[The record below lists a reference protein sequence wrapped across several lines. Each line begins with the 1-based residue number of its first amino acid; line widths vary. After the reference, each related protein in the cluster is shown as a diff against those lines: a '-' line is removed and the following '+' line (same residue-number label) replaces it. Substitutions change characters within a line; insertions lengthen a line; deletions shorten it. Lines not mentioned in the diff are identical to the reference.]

1 MKKRLLTIVCMM
13 VAMVITMLMPVTAH
27 AESGRDLYCL
37 RNPQTGE
44 YLYTIDPKEKANLEG
59 TWHYEGVVCKMPA
72 TSSVPTYRL
81 LNSAN
86 GQHLYTASDAEI
98 TKLVGEGWTKEGVAY
113 YVDDAKTAPIYRLFN
128 TSTGDHAFGSDAT
141 AADMEAKGWTREGV
155 AFYALWA
162 NTDLRY
168 SAGGKTVAAAQTT
181 AKKAT
186 GKWYDNYEKYVW
198 YDMGDYFFILTD
210 STQESIRVLN
220 EDLFENPSRRDIMQ
234 QRHPERNCVVS
245 GGLGGKAAFVDG
257 AMISITNYVPVYAG
271 GQWRQYPDWTL
282 IHPIWGDY
290 DPW

>member
-1 MKKRLLTIVCMM
+1 MKKRLLTMVCMM
-13 VAMVITMLMPVTAH
+13 VAMVIAMLMPVTAH

-113 YVDDAKTAPIYRLFN
+113 YVDDAKTAPVYRLFN

-141 AADMEAKGWTREGV
+141 AADMEAKGWKREGV

-162 NTDLRY
+162 NADLRY
-168 SAGGKTVAAAQTT
+168 SVGGKTVAAAQTT

-186 GKWYDNYEKYVW
+186 GKWYDNFERHVW
-198 YDMGDYFFILTD
+198 YDMGDYFFIITD
-210 STQESIRVLN
+210 SVEESLRYYGELYN
-220 EDLFENPSRRDIMQ
+220 SDTRPRADILE
-234 QRHPERNCVVS
+234 QRYPERGEATI
-245 GGLGGKAAFVDG
+245 GGMPAFAGVNG
-257 AMISITNYVPVYAG
+257 IEISATGRVPVFAG
-271 GQWRQYPDWTL
+271 GEWRDYPNYAAV
-282 IHPIWGDY
+282 HFAWGDY

>member
-1 MKKRLLTIVCMM
+1 MKKRLLTMVCMM
-13 VAMVITMLMPVTAH
+13 VAMVIAMLMPVTAH

-81 LNSAN
+81 LNSVN
-86 GQHLYTASDAEI
+86 GQHLYTASEAEI

-141 AADMEAKGWTREGV
+141 AADMEAKGWKREGV

-162 NTDLRY
+162 NADLRY
-168 SAGGKTVAAAQTT
+168 SAGTGATAKAAQAT
-181 AKKAT
+181 AAPAPKAYKSAADLWIIY
-186 GKWYDNYEKYVW
+186 GEGLDMYFYGAHPYVLGAPEARNMNEAKAQEMYDR
-198 YDMGDYFFILTD
+198 L
-210 STQESIRVLN
+210 
-220 EDLFENPSRRDIMQ
+220 
-234 QRHPERNCVVS
+234 
-245 GGLGGKAAFVDG
+245 KA
-257 AMISITNYVPVYAG
+257 
-271 GQWRQYPDWTL
+271 WTL
-282 IHPIWGDY
+282 ANYGTEDVDTWWQWYNHAVGELDFNNQGLKQAVVKYCYDKVVIDGNVVRDY
-290 DPW
+290 N

>member
-1 MKKRLLTIVCMM
+1 MKKRLLTMVCMM
-13 VAMVITMLMPVTAH
+13 VAMVIAMLMPVTAH

-59 TWHYEGVVCKMPA
+59 TWHYEGFVCKMPA

-162 NTDLRY
+162 NADLRY
-168 SAGGKTVAAAQTT
+168 SAGGKTVAAKAAATPASGMISPTNDFFVIRGEGLDLYFYSPLYQRSSQEVKAQIV
-181 AKKAT
+181 AT
-186 GKWYDNYEKYVW
+186 QMEMYKHFDKWAHANYGNTLVLADQIWEPLGKWNGIEIERWTIDNVRV
-198 YDMGDYFFILTD
+198 GDQVIKL
-210 STQESIRVLN
+210 ES
-220 EDLFENPSRRDIMQ
+220 PAYYPAGSR
-234 QRHPERNCVVS
+234 
-245 GGLGGKAAFVDG
+245 
-257 AMISITNYVPVYAG
+257 
-271 GQWRQYPDWTL
+271 
-282 IHPIWGDY
+282 
-290 DPW
+290 